1 MKRAVADLARFPDN
15 RLFHEVSEGIAHIVT
30 NAVDLNEAAL
40 RLARADQVRA
50 SDVLRRMAE
59 EEAAKVLILIDAIR
73 CPQQERGTTL
83 KRFYD
88 HLAKRIYAAASS
100 ELRIDSFE
108 ELRAFVDLQRRPRL
122 LDGPNDVD
130 WIVGN
135 ELLTERE
142 QGIYVDFIQDTTDPE
157 GEYFWSL
164 PFEPGPSGFP
174 Y

>member
-1 MKRAVADLARFPDN
+1 M
-15 RLFHEVSEGIAHIVT
+15 SEGITHIVT

-50 SDVLRRMAE
+50 SDVLRGMAE
-59 EEAAKVLILIDAIR
+59 EEAAKVLILNDAIR
-73 CPQQERGTTL
+73 RPQQERGTTL

-88 HLAKRIYAAASS
+88 HLAKRIHAAASS
-100 ELRIDSFE
+100 ELSIDSFE

-135 ELLTERE
+135 EVTS
-142 QGIYVDFIQDTTDPE
+142 Q
-157 GEYFWSL
+157 
-164 PFEPGPSGFP
+164 
-174 Y
+174 